1 MLSVCIS
8 FLLLFSYPLIGLVLW
23 DRRILIII
31 IIIILV
37 KHGGGKFKNWDYL
50 RIIKREPKF
59 ENGLDTVL
67 VFFFWVKKLLIILY
81 NFT

>member
-31 IIIILV
+31 IIIIIIQ
-37 KHGGGKFKNWDYL
+37 GGKKKAIFYL
-50 RIIKREPKF
+50 VIRKSR
-59 ENGLDTVL
+59 
-67 VFFFWVKKLLIILY
+67 
-81 NFT
+81 

>member
-31 IIIILV
+31 II
-37 KHGGGKFKNWDYL
+37 NNNNNNNYAQ
-50 RIIKREPKF
+50 
-59 ENGLDTVL
+59 
-67 VFFFWVKKLLIILY
+67 VFQFVSNALNDDVFQ
-81 NFT
+81 